1 MSLPNPKLPSSQ
13 NASTPWAAGFAIV
26 LFCLCFA
33 ISQLIPP
40 FQSPDEDVHVKR
52 AYLLGHGQIWLST
65 PAKSPT
71 GGLID
76 QGLLQLMTQFEG
88 LPFHAEKKLSANEL
102 YESSQVPWQG
112 SYAFSPTSAIS
123 HYFPFLYAPQAL
135 GLRIGE
141 LLNLSVLHSYQLAKL
156 FALLAA
162 CVLIYWALSIYPFSL
177 AVLGLFVLPMSL
189 FQMGSASLDGIAHA
203 MSLFVIALYLR
214 ISQQS
219 SAKQTTGRAVNSA
232 AWPGILLAMCIA
244 LLTSSRMQLLPLL
257 LLLWSCSRQTGQKKY
272 LYYAAAVGIFTLTWI
287 LLSITTVVD
296 TKVTTSLTPIQAIS
310 FYLAHPI
317 TGVQVLFSTLTNLAI
332 LKSYATSFIGV
343 LGWLDASLPKAQY
356 SILGAL
362 LVLLMALS
370 FSWRPQGLS
379 KHHQSVLVLCAVSS
393 MGIVFAA
400 LLIQWTPH
408 PATVILGV
416 QGRYFF
422 VPALLIAVAFTRPFI
437 RLLANVSAEPSSS
450 KTTWLQSWTQKIS
463 LAVLILLSGAALYCT
478 SHLLLGRY
486 YLMPEQADVSQWR
499 PVWIS
504 ASSQD
509 DKNRYLPVVF
519 SPHQTQHPARLQ
531 SISLFLD
538 IAPTNGNQ
546 AQASQ
551 SIILKLLNAQG
562 VERQLA
568 ASTSATAAS
577 GYLTINV
584 PQDAYTK
591 GQIIVSKELALRMKG
606 VQQNNSEQRSCIVYE
621 LSDGSRRYTPG
632 CP

>member
-1 MSLPNPKLPSSQ
+1 MSLPNPKLSFPANS
-13 NASTPWAAGFAIV
+13 STPWAAGFAII
-26 LFCLCFA
+26 LFCFCFA

-65 PAKSPT
+65 PAQSPT

-76 QGLLQLMTQFEG
+76 KGLLQLMAQFDG

-102 YESSQVPWQG
+102 YEAGQVRWQG
-112 SYAFSPTSAIS
+112 AYTFHPTSAIS

-156 FALLAA
+156 FVLIAA
-162 CVLIYWALSIYPFSL
+162 CALIYWALSIYPFSL

-214 ISQQS
+214 IS
-219 SAKQTTGRAVNSA
+219 AQTTTGAVNSA
-232 AWPGILLAMCIA
+232 AWPGFLLALCIA

-257 LLLWSCSRQTGQKKY
+257 FLLWSCSRQTGQKKY
-272 LYYAAAVGIFTLTWI
+272 LYYAAVVGIFTITWI

-296 TKVTTSLTPIQAIS
+296 IKVTTSLTPIKAIS

-356 SILGAL
+356 SLLGAL
-362 LVLLMALS
+362 LVFLVALC

-379 KHHQSVLVLCAVSS
+379 KHHQSVLVLCAACS

-422 VPALLIAVAFTRPFI
+422 VPALLIAVAFTRPFV
-437 RLLANVSAEPSSS
+437 RLLNNVSTVPSSP
-450 KTTWLQSWTQKIS
+450 KTTLLQSWTQKIS
-463 LAVLILLSGAALYCT
+463 LVALILLSGTALYCT
-478 SHLLLGRY
+478 SHLMLGRY
-486 YLMPEQADVSQWR
+486 YLMPEQVDVSQWR

-504 ASSQD
+504 VSSQD
-509 DKNRYLPVVF
+509 GKNSYLPVVF
-519 SPHQTQHPARLQ
+519 SAYQTLQPARLQ

-538 IAPTNGNQ
+538 VAPTNGNQ
-546 AQASQ
+546 AQTPQ
-551 SIILKLLNAQG
+551 PITLQLWNALG
-562 VERQLA
+562 LERQIVT
-568 ASTSATAAS
+568 STSATAAS

-584 PQDAYTK
+584 PQDAYIK
-591 GQIIVSKELALRMKG
+591 GQIMVSKELALRMKG
-606 VQQNNSEQRSCIVYE
+606 VQQNNGEQRACIVYE

>member
-1 MSLPNPKLPSSQ
+1 MSLPNPNSSLSQ
-13 NASTPWAAGFAIV
+13 KSATPWAAGFAIV

-52 AYLLGHGQIWLST
+52 AYLLSHGQVWLST
-65 PAKSPT
+65 PANSPT

-76 QGLLQLMTQFEG
+76 QGLLQLMSQFDG

-102 YESSQVPWQG
+102 YEASQVRWKG
-112 SYAFSPTSAIS
+112 EYTFHPTSAIS

-141 LLNLSVLHSYQLAKL
+141 LLKISVLQSYQLAKL

-162 CVLIYWALSIYPFSL
+162 CTLIYWALFIYPFSL

-189 FQMGSASLDGIAHA
+189 FQIGSASLDGIAHA
-203 MSLFVIALYLR
+203 MSLFVIALYLK
-214 ISQQS
+214 ISGQS
-219 SAKQTTGRAVNSA
+219 SAAQSST
-232 AWPGILLAMCIA
+232 AWQGALLAVCIA
-244 LLTSSRMQLLPLL
+244 LLTSSRMQLLPLI

-272 LYYAAAVGIFTLTWI
+272 LYYAAAVGIFTITWI
-287 LLSITTVVD
+287 LFSITTVID
-296 TKVTTSLTPIQAIS
+296 TKVTTSLTPTQAIA

-317 TGVQVLFSTLTNLAI
+317 TGIQVLFSTLTNLAI
-332 LKSYATSFIGV
+332 LKSYATGFIGV
-343 LGWLDASLPKAQY
+343 LGWLDASLPKIQY
-356 SILGAL
+356 GVLGTLLAL
-362 LVLLMALS
+362 LIALNLT
-370 FSWRPQGLS
+370 WRVQGLS
-379 KHHQSVLVLCAVSS
+379 KHHQRVLLLCALGS

-422 VPALLIAVAFTRPFI
+422 VPALLICVAFTRPFSS
-437 RLLANVSAEPSSS
+437 LASSQAVSLRA
-450 KTTWLQSWTQKIS
+450 WLQKIS
-463 LAVLILLSGAALYCT
+463 LVVLVILSTSALYCT
-478 SHLLLGRY
+478 STLLLGRY
-486 YLMPEQADVSQWR
+486 YLMPEQADVSQLR
-499 PVWIS
+499 PIWITP
-504 ASSQD
+504 SSHD
-509 DKNRYLPVVF
+509 DKSAAIALVF
-519 SPHQTQHPARLQ
+519 SAYQTQHPARLQ

-538 IAPTNGNQ
+538 TAPAKGT
-546 AQASQ
+546 Q
-551 SIILKLLNAQG
+551 STTPTPLVLQLWNAQG
-562 VERQLA
+562 QVRQVA

-577 GYLTINV
+577 SYLTINI

-591 GQIIVSKELALRMKG
+591 GQIVVGQDRDLRVKG
-606 VQQNNSEQRSCIVYE
+606 VQHSNGDQGACVIYE